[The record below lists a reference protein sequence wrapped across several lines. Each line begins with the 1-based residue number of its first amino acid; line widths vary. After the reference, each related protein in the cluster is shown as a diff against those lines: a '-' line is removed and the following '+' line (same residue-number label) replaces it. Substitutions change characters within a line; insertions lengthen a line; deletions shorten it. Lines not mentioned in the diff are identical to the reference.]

1 MGLLKGLGKA
11 YIKAQS
17 KKTGTA
23 SLIEKYKDLV
33 SKTKAPLEKNKNAVE
48 QILKYHKKHGGTELD
63 VKVGEKIKNRSKK

>member
-11 YIKAQS
+11 YLKAQS

-23 SLIEKYKDLV
+23 SLIKKYKDLV
-33 SKTKAPLEKNKNAVE
+33 SKTKAPLEKKKKAVE

>member
-23 SLIEKYKDLV
+23 SLIKKYKDLV
-33 SKTKAPLEKNKNAVE
+33 AKTKAPIEKKKAAVE